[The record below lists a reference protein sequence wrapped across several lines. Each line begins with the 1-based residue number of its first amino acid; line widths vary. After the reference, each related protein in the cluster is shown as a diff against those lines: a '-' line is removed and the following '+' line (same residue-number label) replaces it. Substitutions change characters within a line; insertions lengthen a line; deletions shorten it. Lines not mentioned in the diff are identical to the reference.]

1 MKILISILVG
11 IMAIIVVLAVAPAIE
26 GLAVDLA
33 GPTTFNCASDVDFNN
48 SLNSNTLG
56 CAIVPLTTP
65 LLILGVIISV
75 VMVIFYGPK
84 QEEPQYTYG
93 V

>member
-1 MKILISILVG
+1 MKIMISVLIG
-11 IMAIIVVLAVAPAIE
+11 IMAVIVILAVAPAIE
-26 GLAVDLA
+26 GLAVDLQ
-33 GPTTFNCASDVDFNN
+33 GPTTFNCNADPDYNN
-48 SLNSNTLG
+48 SLDSNTLG

-75 VMVIFYGPK
+75 VMSIFYGPK

-93 V
+93 A